1 MSFKLMAGIAIFL
14 ETCARARAWEEG
26 LYSSLKSGEEER
38 VSTFVFA
45 RSLQRSPRR
54 PLRAA
59 GRGGP
64 WGARARAGRA
74 GYEGGGPSICLSIP
88 LSNEPIIGASEA
100 PGQALWYAARQSLA
114 SDSLPRL

>member
-1 MSFKLMAGIAIFL
+1 M
-14 ETCARARAWEEG
+14 
-26 LYSSLKSGEEER
+26 
-38 VSTFVFA
+38 FA

-54 PLRAA
+54 TLRAA

-64 WGARARAGRA
+64 WGARARAGRV